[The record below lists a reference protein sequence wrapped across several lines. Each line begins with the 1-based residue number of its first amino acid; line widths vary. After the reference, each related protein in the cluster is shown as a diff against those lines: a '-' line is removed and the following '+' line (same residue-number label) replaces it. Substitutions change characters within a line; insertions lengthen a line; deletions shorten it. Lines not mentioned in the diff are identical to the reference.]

1 MRTAALVAVLSSVAF
16 AQSDRTA
23 CSIGPDAESEF
34 SNLPSMADLSLSWQE
49 RYAPRRALAKKYLA
63 DWPLQFTLQ
72 TPILQHSD
80 LGREWDSAIEHY
92 RSLPDRSLGE
102 LLEARLLSPL
112 QRKKSREALDRIL
125 GLAKD
130 SPWAHLAMLEWAA
143 DPRNGDR
150 AVAEKEFEAFRRMCP
165 SDLYVFRYL
174 QTVRDPEKLKR
185 HVQALRSAIEL
196 KKGRGLNEEDLQ
208 LLRTAWTFEPVTYGS
223 DHREE
228 FRKVVRSDLDY
239 MRSQPMW
246 DSETWIFL
254 LPFGYTEVLKE
265 GALADSFPDEILE
278 RAPKSSAAY
287 SIRKERW
294 QRENPP
300 PAVPQPA
307 DPSQGQPYTQA
318 QQAYDTRSVAFSLAL
333 LKDFWGQEFAGYEA
347 GQLFSSEGV
356 PADMVGELADLAL
369 SNAERFPDQGESSP
383 PLPFRVAETYINRK
397 IRLDQVPAL
406 VERGLEEIENQRK
419 YIRDSDAFDKAWRR
433 AIAEDTSENKRHAQE
448 ILIGHAIASGQM
460 ERARVLLADLR
471 HQLDESKPSNGAA
484 GLAAS
489 WRHGEFTYRMLA
501 RKAGLDVPLD
511 VELLTGRPPEEV
523 RQPVAPFEAKDLS
536 GKTWS
541 LADLKGK
548 VTYVHLWH
556 SGCGGPCSAGLQG
569 IQQLYERWKGRSD
582 RAVLT
587 ISQDENPAIT
597 ESFMKENEYS
607 FPMIYGTEIAQKFG
621 ATGWPVE
628 LLIDP
633 QGRRVLRHPPRASAE
648 TIGRIEEIADKIA
661 ATQ

>member
-1 MRTAALVAVLSSVAF
+1 MS
-16 AQSDRTA
+16 
-23 CSIGPDAESEF
+23 
-34 SNLPSMADLSLSWQE
+34 DLSLSWQE

-72 TPILQHSD
+72 TPILHHSD
-80 LGREWDSAIEHY
+80 IGREWDLAIEHY
-92 RSLPDRSLGE
+92 RTLPDRSLGE

-143 DPRNGDR
+143 DLKNGDR

-165 SDLYVFRYL
+165 GDLYVFRYV
-174 QTVRDPEKLKR
+174 QTVRDPEKLRR
-185 HVQALRSAIEL
+185 HVEALRGAIEL
-196 KKGRGLNEEDLQ
+196 KKIRGLDEEDLQ
-208 LLRTAWTFEPVTYGS
+208 MLRTAWTFEPVTYGS

-239 MRSQPMW
+239 MRSHPMW
-246 DSETWIFL
+246 DSERWIFL

-265 GALADSFPDEILE
+265 GALVGSFPDEILK

-287 SIRKERW
+287 SIRRERW
-294 QRENPP
+294 QKENPP

-333 LKDFWGQEFAGYEA
+333 LKDFWGQEFSGYDAGH
-347 GQLFSSEGV
+347 LLSVEGV

-369 SNAERFPDQGESSP
+369 STAERFPDQGGSSP
-383 PLPFRVAETYINRK
+383 PLQFRIAEAYINRK
-397 IRLDQVPAL
+397 IRLDQVPTL
-406 VERGLEEIENQRK
+406 VEKGLEESENQRK
-419 YIRDSDAFDKAWRR
+419 YSRDSDAFDEAWRR
-433 AIAEDTSENKRHAQE
+433 AVEEDILENKRHAQE
-448 ILIGHAIASGQM
+448 ILIGHAIAIGQT
-460 ERARVLLADLR
+460 ERARVLLDDLR
-471 HQLDESKPSNGAA
+471 HQLDESKLSGSAA

-489 WRHGEFTYRMLA
+489 RGHGEFTYRMLA

-511 VELLTGRPPEEV
+511 FELLTARPEEE
-523 RQPVAPFEAKDLS
+523 RHPVASFQAKDLS

-541 LADLKGK
+541 LADLQGK
-548 VTYVHLWH
+548 VTYVHLWR

-569 IQQLYERWKGRSD
+569 VQQLYERWKNRSD

-621 ATGWPVE
+621 VTGWPLE

-648 TIGRIEEIADKIA
+648 TISKIEEIADKVA